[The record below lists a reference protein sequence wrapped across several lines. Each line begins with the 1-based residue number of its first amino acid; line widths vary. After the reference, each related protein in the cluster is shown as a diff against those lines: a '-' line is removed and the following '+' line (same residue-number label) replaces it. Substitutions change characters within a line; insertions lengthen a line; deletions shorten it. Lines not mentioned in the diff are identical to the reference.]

1 MSFYENRHFFHK
13 TPFCSPMIPW
23 VPTKITNKSAV
34 QQRGKEESESANPR
48 GRPRRGDAV
57 ATPWRRRDKGWI
69 KVGQNGSHL
78 EKFGHS
84 IDLTHE

>member
-1 MSFYENRHFFHK
+1 MLVYQRVSHVFLR
-13 TPFCSPMIPW
+13 
-23 VPTKITNKSAV
+23 KSSLLSQDPV
-34 QQRGKEESESANPR
+34 LFSEDPNGGSQRGKEGSESANPR
-48 GRPRRGDAV
+48 GRPWGGDAV

-69 KVGQNGSHL
+69 KVGKNGSHL